1 METGLGDKTVI
12 VTGGA
17 GGIGLACARAFVAEF
32 AKVVIADLDAEAA
45 DEAAKELGEENA
57 IGVRADVTRSQDAAD
72 LAATAVEHFG
82 GLDVLVAGA
91 GIYHG
96 TPLVEIRL
104 DEWERV
110 LSVNLNGVFLT
121 CQAALKVMVPQ
132 GHGRIITIG
141 SMAGQVG
148 GMAAGAGYAASKGG
162 VIALTKSI
170 ARYAGPQGITANCVN
185 PGIID
190 TPLTQSWPPERRDPP
205 VGLTPLGR
213 MGTPEEVA
221 AVVVFLASDA
231 ASFIHGAQIDVNGGL
246 LMD

>member
-1 METGLGDKTVI
+1 METGLDGKTAI

-17 GGIGLACARAFVAEF
+17 GGIGLACARALVAES
-32 AKVVIADLDAEAA
+32 AKVVIGDLDGEAA
-45 DEAAKELGEENA
+45 ERAANDLGGDNA
-57 IGVRADVTRSQDAAD
+57 IGITADVTKPDDAEQ
-72 LAATAVEHFG
+72 LIAAASESFG

-96 TPLVEIRL
+96 TPLVDIPL
-104 DEWERV
+104 DEWDRV
-110 LSVNLNGVFLT
+110 VAVNLNGVFLT
-121 CQAALKVMVPQ
+121 CQAALKMMVPQ
-132 GHGRIITIG
+132 GSGRIITIG
-141 SMAGQVG
+141 SMAGQAG

-162 VIALTKSI
+162 VIAFTKSI
-170 ARYAGPQGITANCVN
+170 ARFAGPHGITANCVN

-190 TPLTQSWPPERRDPP
+190 TPLTQSWPAERRDPP
-205 VGLTPLGR
+205 VALTPLGR

>member
-1 METGLGDKTVI
+1 MDTGLGDKTVI

-32 AKVVIADLDAEAA
+32 AKVVIADLDGDAAEDAA
-45 DEAAKELGEENA
+45 NELGDENA
-57 IGVRADVTRSQDAAD
+57 IGVRVDVTNPQDVET
-72 LAATAVEHFG
+72 LVATAVEHFG
-82 GLDVLVAGA
+82 VLDVLVAGA

-96 TPLVEIRL
+96 TPLAEIPL
-104 DEWERV
+104 DEWNRV
-110 LSVNLNGVFLT
+110 VAVNLNGVFLT
-121 CQAALKVMVPQ
+121 CQAALEAMIPQ
-132 GHGRIITIG
+132 GRGRIVTIG

-170 ARYAGPQGITANCVN
+170 ARYSGPQGITANCVN

-205 VGLTPLGR
+205 VALTPLGR

-221 AVVVFLASDA
+221 AVVIFLASDA